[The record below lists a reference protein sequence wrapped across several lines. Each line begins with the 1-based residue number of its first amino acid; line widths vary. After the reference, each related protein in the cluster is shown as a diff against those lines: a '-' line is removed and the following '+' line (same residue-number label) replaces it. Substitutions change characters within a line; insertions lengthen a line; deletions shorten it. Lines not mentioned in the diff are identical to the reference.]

1 MLNFIAKTP
10 LILAQKP
17 KLQPRITNVAIFK
30 TDYTITKVVNRQLLW
45 RRCMY
50 TWVGH
55 RPATEGVVDLD
66 PRGVATPVPLR
77 TRPTVSGAI
86 IVRVPEGAQ

>member
-1 MLNFIAKTP
+1 MLNFIAKSP

-17 KLQPRITNVAIFK
+17 KLLPSITNVAIFK

-50 TWVGH
+50 T
-55 RPATEGVVDLD
+55 
-66 PRGVATPVPLR
+66 
-77 TRPTVSGAI
+77 
-86 IVRVPEGAQ
+86 